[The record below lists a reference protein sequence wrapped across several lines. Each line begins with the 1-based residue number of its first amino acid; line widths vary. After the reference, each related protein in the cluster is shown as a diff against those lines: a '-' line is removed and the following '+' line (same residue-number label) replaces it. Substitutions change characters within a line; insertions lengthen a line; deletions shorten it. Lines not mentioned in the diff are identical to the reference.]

1 MKTCWKSL
9 PTLRVIGDTIM
20 KKYNKAKMV
29 QGIADKEGI
38 SLVIK
43 RLVIELIGFQ
53 VAVFNH
59 VCAIY
64 IAEDQNYIW
73 MRRNFNCQRGWNSFI
88 CSHHQITVNEIWV
101 WVHLA
106 QLAGIAIVQQKVAAL
121 SPTLSLKW
129 SFSNNHLFYLP
140 PHS

>member
-64 IAEDQNYIW
+64 IAEDQN
-73 MRRNFNCQRGWNSFI
+73 
-88 CSHHQITVNEIWV
+88 
-101 WVHLA
+101 
-106 QLAGIAIVQQKVAAL
+106 
-121 SPTLSLKW
+121 
-129 SFSNNHLFYLP
+129 
-140 PHS
+140 